1 MEVALAIADVHAIVA
16 RTPDRFLVTNAAEH
30 GHFRRRERDTEWPKE
45 AARLPSSA
53 ERRDVVWSH
62 GNIWINVDGFVLV
75 QAEHVNVFRLDH
87 CLRGDRPG
95 IPAVPFFSDRVAI
108 VRIHDAASGAGVQS
122 CRRRRN
128 GWQGIHAITPDV
140 QCAGRNRW
148 RAASGYSRHGVAAAD
163 GERRLK
169 DGRVALLLHEQG
181 DVLEGI
187 AVVYS
192 ETPTE
197 DMIPVAGQIIS
208 EPYARA
214 EVLIVIA
221 RLLAHQG
228 RCQGAEGGGG
238 LKLLEGAAVGNI
250 RSSHEIVILV
260 PTKPKVHGQAAGHL
274 PVILE
279 VQSELLRIPNEELRI
294 ADRDA
299 HPHSSIVAGNQV
311 RT

>member
-1 MEVALAIADVHAIVA
+1 MEVTLAIADVHAIVA

-30 GHFRRRERDTEWPKE
+30 GHAGRRERGIQRPEE
-45 AARLPSSA
+45 AAREPVA
-53 ERRDVVWSH
+53 AQGRNVVGSN
-62 GNIWINVDGFVLV
+62 GNPWIDVDGFVLV

-87 CLRGDRPG
+87 RLRGNRPG

-250 RSSHEIVILV
+250 RSSHEIVIILLPM
-260 PTKPKVHGQAAGHL
+260 PTVNAYPAGIF
-274 PVILE
+274 VFTLE